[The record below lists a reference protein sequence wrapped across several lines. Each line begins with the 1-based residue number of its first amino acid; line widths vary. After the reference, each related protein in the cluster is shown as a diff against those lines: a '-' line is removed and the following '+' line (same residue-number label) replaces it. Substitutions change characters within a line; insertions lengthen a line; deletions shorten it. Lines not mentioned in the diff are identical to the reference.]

1 MQRYIE
7 LNELRFQDGADRKLR
22 LNIELIY
29 GTEYL
34 FPYPGTIIK
43 MIGGNVHVS
52 VAPYVIK
59 QLIELAK
66 QKGFARIEDLPPDS
80 DDELFDPAPRERC
93 LPSPTYVRKR
103 PTSKPEDLTLNGV
116 DVPYVIEQDEL
127 LKAMSAADALGV
139 KLEDLPREM
148 ERLGIQNYF

>member
-66 QKGFARIEDLPPDS
+66 QKGFARIEDLPPDP
-80 DDELFDPAPRERC
+80 DDELFDPAPGERC
-93 LPSPTYVRKR
+93 LPSPTYVRNTINSR
-103 PTSKPEDLTLNGV
+103 PEDLTLNGV
-116 DVPYVIEQDEL
+116 DLRYLIEQDQRML
-127 LKAMSAADALGV
+127 DRIRADAHG
-139 KLEDLPREM
+139 
-148 ERLGIQNYF
+148 